1 MTRNDFLSRRALLAA
16 TAGATLTA
24 AMPNGA
30 RAQATYPNRPV
41 RVIVPFAPGG
51 ATDILGRLIAGHL
64 QEALGQ
70 PFVVENRSGGGGN
83 IGSDLVAKAA
93 PDGYTLLIG
102 AAGNIGIN
110 PGLFPNM
117 PYDPV
122 RDLAPI
128 SLMASTPNILVVHPS
143 VPANNVAELIALARS
158 RPNQLNFASSG
169 NGSTIHLSAELF
181 KALAQVQMT
190 HVPYRGSAPA
200 VADLLAGTV
209 QLMFDNLP
217 SAIPHVQAGRLRAL
231 GVTSAKRAPALPN
244 VPTIAEAG
252 VAGYEATS
260 WFGLFAPAG
269 TPRPVIERLMQEVH
283 AGVAKPTLA
292 ERIRSLGAEVVTNTP
307 DQLAAMVRT
316 EIAKWREVI
325 RVSGAKLD

>member
-1 MTRNDFLSRRALLAA
+1 MTRTAMLSRRALLAA
-16 TAGATLTA
+16 TAGTSLA
-24 AMPNGA
+24 AAFPAGA
-30 RAQATYPNRPV
+30 RAQAAYPNRPV
-41 RVIVPFAPGG
+41 RVVVPFAPGG

-190 HVPYRGSAPA
+190 HVPYRGSGPA

-283 AGVAKPTLA
+283 AGVAKPALA
-292 ERIRSLGAEVVTNTP
+292 ERIRSLGAEIVTNTP
-307 DQLAAMVRT
+307 DQLATMVRT